1 MEKEK
6 KQMNKNIKRIIIG
19 SALVCVS
26 LVVGLVTG
34 IQISS
39 GETTI
44 IDDNSPTDQLIKFLK
59 DCPLILL

>member
-44 IDDNSPTDQLIKFLK
+44 IDDNSPTDQLSF
-59 DCPLILL
+59 